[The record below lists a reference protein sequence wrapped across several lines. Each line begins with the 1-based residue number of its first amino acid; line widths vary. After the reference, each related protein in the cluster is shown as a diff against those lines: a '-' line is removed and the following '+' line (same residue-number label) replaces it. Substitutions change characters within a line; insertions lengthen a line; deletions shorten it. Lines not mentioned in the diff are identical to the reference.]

1 MIPCR
6 MRIQK
11 LVAVVLCVVMV
22 ACQTEPDPNRLYDE
36 LVVSTNFDPQ
46 ANFASYA
53 TYAMPT
59 DTIGLISNRSS
70 DTIVAS
76 ESSFPRPVLEA
87 IELNLD
93 RAGFTR
99 VNRSEDPDLGVNVM
113 VVNDLNVFQQL
124 VYYDPYYYSGGY
136 YSGYY
141 GYGGAYYYPY
151 INTYAYN
158 TAVLVI
164 ELVDLKN
171 RNSSNQVRV
180 VWNAYLGDLTTSF
193 DLIPQTKTAID
204 QAFEQS
210 PYLNQP

>member
-1 MIPCR
+1 

-11 LVAVVLCVVMV
+11 IITAVVCLVVI
-22 ACQTEPDPNRLYDE
+22 ACQPEPDPNRLYDE

-46 ANFASYA
+46 ANFANYA
-53 TYAMPT
+53 TYAIST
-59 DTIGLISNRSS
+59 DTIGLISNNSA
-70 DTIVAS
+70 DTIIVAA

-87 IELNLD
+87 VQTNLD
-93 RAGFTR
+93 KAAFAR
-99 VNRSEDPDLGVNVM
+99 VGRDENPDLGVSVM
-113 VVNDLNVFQQL
+113 VVNDLNVFQEL

-141 GYGGAYYYPY
+141 GYGSAYYYPY

-180 VWNAYLGDLTTSF
+180 IWNAYLGDLTTSVE
-193 DLIPQTKTAID
+193 LVSQTEVAID
-204 QAFEQS
+204 QAFKQS
-210 PYLNQP
+210 PYLKGP